1 MAIQNLNKQD
11 QLDLTMNWDGST
23 GQQVEDLISRHLPS
37 SMAYSSSDNILT
49 IANSNGDPIVKAEVS
64 VAQPIYTHSIQIQG
78 IYFNSISSENQIN
91 KDSILCKLGTRIYL
105 GVKYTYTATNPLT
118 NVLTNVNSTQKLYIN
133 VGNGFVQLEQ
143 GIKSSADVQYIEITD
158 LYSKVTSSNVSVR
171 AVASANIEDKT
182 VTATTTKKI
191 QVINPILRYSG
202 SSYVVPGTAGFE
214 VQDGGDVS
222 YLLYYNINDTVVKNQ
237 DSLTLAL
244 DTVGINKIEAY
255 VEVANNASIKSDP
268 IKIQIINNV
277 NNATFDRTLY
287 AVNEVSKG
295 INNWEFSKL
304 YKLSIYFKGQDK
316 EEVTVTTRLTNTGN
330 PDSYYLDKTKSI
342 ALTGES
348 GIIETDI
355 SYFLG
360 ISATQD
366 QPNMVLTVNIDNQD
380 IVSWDNTT
388 IITLYNKGSFSYT
401 SDCSYHFD
409 QYSPDDS
416 NIVTKEVIDK
426 TISPDGLITDDA
438 LSVFRLS
445 AGNYPDN
452 IINLDLS
459 NQLTNQ
465 GFTFELDFK
474 SYNISDETKPLLK
487 LGRFILYPTELNWQ
501 YGKVSSDL
509 IDTTAKSSIFQ
520 GDTRTHILIEVVP
533 NFKIPRREIP
543 SDALVVA
550 DKTVSLV
557 RVFINGCIDREYK
570 YDYLTDF
577 QYNGFNLE
585 VSPQSAD
592 MDIYGL
598 RVYNRALT
606 LKEVENNYVSTMSS
620 ITEKTKFQQL
630 NDIVSVDSNNDTY
643 ISYNKTK
650 KFYNTLVYVIPSN
663 PKSQLRYEY
672 PHQFSLVKGDS
683 LEGCTV
689 FVNYVNSIATNNAH
703 VLTEAQLNR
712 CSGRFTNVAIS
723 GQGTSA
729 MKYYWYNI
737 QMKKTKVEGKKTYF
751 TSQGC
756 YNEELDDYVQ
766 PTGDNPNKYQYKSK
780 YYYMPEDTECSIGI
794 NKLCGKFNYASSM
807 QSHKIGAVKAFHDLW
822 DACVD
827 KADFTPEE
835 IKGRKACL
843 EDAFIAFYV
852 NSDLE
857 DVSNY
862 KLSDLAQLDDSKI
875 MFAGFQT
882 WGSAKGDKN
891 TFGYSDATPK
901 YILLEGAENQGTLCN
916 WLAPWGPS
924 VVELSGE
931 TWKTKELGTS
941 GSYSLSDSFDVDF
954 GLNDSDK
961 TGSTMSTDGQETLNK
976 FIEAYNFVYMHTINL
991 LPYKE
996 SYSLNDPRNSSGTN
1010 KLDPT
1015 KKYYITSINYQD
1027 NTYFKGAQWDVF
1039 RYDTHSKLW
1048 VPAGL
1053 PVLNSD
1059 GSQKLS
1065 TVRSAY
1071 NTDVYEYEIFNL
1083 KKFHEQLG
1091 TSGAENI
1098 NTYIEDLKTD
1108 FKNKFGTYFHVDDI
1122 VYHQAFI
1129 RLFAGTDNRAKNT
1142 YFKLFNKD
1150 CKIQLL
1156 QDDMD
1161 TILATDNRGLQNK
1174 PYFLLEPSLESN
1186 PTYKS
1191 MWGGS
1196 SAFFDLFD
1204 QAYKEEIDAMLLK
1217 MLSQMNLINTS
1228 NSSLDAWMTK
1238 YFYYVQQ
1245 YYPAVAYNYT
1255 ARLAYEA
1262 AQLFY
1267 DNRAEISNNWSNN
1280 GQEPLS
1286 QEHGSCLQSEIA
1298 FMRKRLI
1305 MFISQAQLGND
1316 FGRQGSG
1323 ICIKSQENGVGIT
1336 QSYTVDVTPYQYMYL
1351 GYLIG
1356 STPNLYTNKRIAAG
1370 ETYKITIDMVS
1381 NTSSYYVLGGQYISK
1396 FDNFSQVY
1404 YNKGAYSLSAPK
1416 LLEFSVNTGTKDLPL
1431 FQPPALNL
1439 KTDVLEKLDLTNVRS
1454 LTTINLDSE
1463 HTPKLKE
1470 VILTGTNIATVTLPV
1485 GSRLTKVHY
1494 PAALTNLT
1502 ITNNEGLQEVV
1513 FEGLNNLETVDI
1525 NCAKVGQFNISDF
1538 CEQLIS
1544 CPSLKSVTL
1553 RNINA
1558 TISLE
1563 ALQKL
1568 ILLQAKITG
1577 KLTIANS
1584 SGQLQA
1590 ISYTDKI
1597 NLVDLYGNI
1606 DSESNGLYIRYKETI
1621 AFRITCEAEV
1631 SVYGEGYSGNPF
1643 GLSIDGNNI
1652 SLITEGGKVVP
1663 DITYKFNSDVS
1674 SVATIN
1680 KRTGVI
1686 TLKVAS
1692 SPKSTTA
1699 TITVKLKN
1707 GNTLTSSAITVNF
1720 AWKAPE
1726 LGNFVYADGTYSSAY
1741 MTSKTLMGLIFA
1753 LDKTTSTSGT
1763 AYIVGK
1769 EYLDAQYVG
1778 YSNEGVQGVHDERQD
1793 LYNVQFQLNN
1803 LNPNLGSSYY
1813 KCATTQG
1820 LGADANSD
1828 SITITSFR
1836 QKSPST
1842 FTGKSDTQK
1851 YIDNVNEILLPYIVQ
1866 KYPSMIQTVGDKCS
1880 INSRQNLDALL
1891 ASIPNFAN
1899 TNLEMM
1905 QCLLFPYFYETYL
1918 YEPTVTEEEKRTQAF
1933 RDYFSKGNWYIPS
1946 YPELATLIYYRGY
1959 SAAGTN
1965 FSTGDIPLK
1974 SSISD
1979 SIPKGSGDLRNPI
1992 FSTAYKNAG
2001 NYMPS
2006 AWNTLADSNN
2016 LCTNTDASGHNY
2028 TYQEVTYWSGT
2039 ANYYNYKWIL
2049 GTSTDSNNSYGEQGS
2064 AIRGWRLTK
2073 HRPLPCVQF
2082 KYAYE

>member
-49 IANSNGDPIVKAEVS
+49 IANSKGDPIVKAEVS

-78 IYFNSISSENQIN
+78 IYFNNISSENQIN
-91 KDSILCKLGTRIYL
+91 KDTILCKLGTKIYL

-237 DSLTLAL
+237 DGLTLAL
-244 DTVGINKIEAY
+244 DTIGINKIEAH
-255 VEVANNASIKSDP
+255 VEVANNATIKSDP
-268 IKIQIINNV
+268 IKVQIINNV
-277 NNATFDRTLY
+277 NNATFDKTLY
-287 AVNEVSKG
+287 VINEVSKG
-295 INNWEFSKL
+295 VNNWEFSKL
-304 YKLSIYFKGQDK
+304 YKLSIYFKGQDQ
-316 EEVTVTTRLTNTGN
+316 EEVTVMTRLTETGN
-330 PDSYYLDKTKSI
+330 PDSYYLDKTKNI
-342 ALTGES
+342 ELTGES

-360 ISATQD
+360 LTNAQKDTFGS
-366 QPNMVLTVNIDNQD
+366 VLTVNISGEDV
-380 IVSWDNTT
+380 VSWDNSV
-388 IITLYNKGSFSYT
+388 IVNISSVGSFSYT
-401 SDCSYHFD
+401 SNCSYYFD
-409 QYSPDDS
+409 QYSPDNS
-416 NIVTKEVIDK
+416 NVITKEVLNK

-520 GDTRTHILIEVVP
+520 GETRTHILIEVVP

-620 ITEKTKFQQL
+620 ITEKTRFQQL

-650 KFYNTLVYVIPSN
+650 KFYNTLVYIIPSN

-689 FVNYVNSIATNNAH
+689 FVNYVNSIATNDTH

-712 CSGRFTNVAIS
+712 CSGRFTDVAVS

-756 YNEELDDYVQ
+756 YDEELDDYIQ

-822 DACVD
+822 SACVD

-843 EDAFIAFYV
+843 EDVFIAFYV

-891 TFGYSDATPK
+891 TFGYSDDTPK
-901 YILLEGAENQGTLCN
+901 YILLEGAENDGTLCN
-916 WLAPWGPS
+916 WLAPWSPS
-924 VVELSGE
+924 VTELSGE
-931 TWKTKELGTS
+931 TWKTKQLEAS

-954 GLNDSDK
+954 GLDDNDSE
-961 TGSTMSTDGQETLNK
+961 GNTMSVDGKETLNR

-996 SYSLNDPRNSSGTN
+996 SYSLNDPRNGDNLKT
-1010 KLDPT
+1010 T
-1015 KKYYITSINYQD
+1015 CKYYITSISYQD

-1039 RYDTHSKLW
+1039 RYDKYSKLW

-1053 PVLNSD
+1053 PVLNED

-1065 TVRSAY
+1065 TIRSAY
-1071 NTDVYEYEIFNL
+1071 NTDVYEYETFNL

-1091 TSGAENI
+1091 TPGVENI
-1098 NTYIEDLKTD
+1098 NTYISDLKTD
-1108 FKNKFGTYFHVDDI
+1108 FKSKFGTYFHVDDI
-1122 VYHQAFI
+1122 AYHQAFI

-1174 PYFLLEPSLESN
+1174 PYFLLEPSLESDA
-1186 PTYKS
+1186 TYKS

-1217 MLSQMNLINTS
+1217 ILSQMNLIDTS
-1228 NSSLDAWMTK
+1228 DSALDAWMTK

-1267 DNRAEISNNWSNN
+1267 DNRAEIGKNWTNN

-1286 QEHGSCLQSEIA
+1286 QEHGSCLQSEIT

-1316 FGRQGSG
+1316 FGGQGSG
-1323 ICIKSQENGVGIT
+1323 ICLKSQENGT
-1336 QSYTVDVTPYQYMYL
+1336 AKAQKYTVDVTPYQYLYL
-1351 GYLIG
+1351 GYLVG
-1356 STPNLYTNKRIAAG
+1356 SVSNLYTPKRIAAG
-1370 ETYKITIDMVS
+1370 ETYRITVDMSS
-1381 NTSSYYVLGGQYISK
+1381 NTPSYYVLGGQYISK
-1396 FDNFSQVY
+1396 FDNFSKLLY
-1404 YNKGAYSLSAPK
+1404 TNGTYSLSAPK
-1416 LLEFSVNTGTKDLPL
+1416 LLEFSTNTGTKDLPL

-1439 KTDVLEKLDLTNVRS
+1439 KAKVLEKLDLTNVRS
-1454 LTTINLDSE
+1454 LTTINLDSD

-1494 PAALTNLT
+1494 PATLTNLT
-1502 ITNNEGLQEVV
+1502 ITDNEGLQEVV
-1513 FEGLNNLETVDI
+1513 FEGLNNLETVNID
-1525 NCAKVGQFNISDF
+1525 CSKVGQFNISNF

-1553 RNINA
+1553 RNINT

-1778 YSNEGVQGVHDERQD
+1778 YSNEGVQGANDERKD
-1793 LYNVQFQLNN
+1793 LYNVQFQLNK

-1820 LGADANSD
+1820 LGADANSN

-1851 YIDNVNEILLPYIVQ
+1851 YIDNVNETLLPYIAQ
-1866 KYPSMIQTVGDKCS
+1866 KYPSMIQTVGNKCS

-1891 ASIPNFAN
+1891 ASIPNFDN

-1918 YEPTVTEEEKRTQAF
+1918 YEPTVTEEEKNTKAF
-1933 RDYFSKGNWYIPS
+1933 KDNFSKGKWYVPS

-1959 SAAGTN
+1959 SAAGNN

-1979 SIPKGSGDLRNPI
+1979 SITKGSSDLKNPI

-2028 TYQEVTYWSGT
+2028 TYQEITYWSGT
-2039 ANYYNYKWIL
+2039 ANYYDYKWIL

-2064 AIRGWRLTK
+2064 AIHGWRLTK